1 MGGPLGGRF
10 GFKYLKPMS
19 IPDGATLLRNVVKMY
34 ASDQTITPELAMY
47 ASAQSGGHPY
57 YLYCLAVSDRDGKSF
72 ADQRSI
78 DRLIQYEIEHGK
90 IRGFWQTHFENNRK
104 YINADDDLEL
114 GKKIIYYFTQ
124 YNDQPVDIKAI
135 AAKTGAPARAVEKK
149 IEKLYEADLVD
160 RIGPKYY
167 AFNDICLMRF
177 IKFFYERDIAEG
189 HEDVERV
196 DLSQRNLFNTLKGKF
211 LEMVVQVTMMKFNH
225 ETLPGAWFGA
235 RGEIEVPLFDLV
247 NTKMVK
253 GAKTPAYEIDL
264 LGKEHGRNRG
274 VAL

>member
-10 GFKYLKPMS
+10 GFKYLKPLS
-19 IPDGATLLRNVVKMY
+19 IPDGAALLHNVVNMY
-34 ASDQTITPELAMY
+34 AADHTVSPELAIY
-47 ASAQSGGHPY
+47 ASGQTGGHPY
-57 YLYCLAVSDRDGKSF
+57 YLYCLAVSDTEGKNF
-72 ADQRSI
+72 ENQHAI

-90 IRGFWQTHFENNRK
+90 IRGFWQTHFQNNRK

-124 YNDQPVDIKAI
+124 YNDQSVDIKAI
-135 AAKTGAPARAVEKK
+135 AAKIGAPAHAVEKK

-160 RIGPKYY
+160 KIGPKFY

-177 IKFFYERDIAEG
+177 IKFVYEQDIAEG
-189 HEDVERV
+189 RGDVDRDFERV

-225 ETLPGAWFGA
+225 ETLPGAWFRA
-235 RGEIEVPLFDLV
+235 AGEIEVPLFQVV
-247 NTKMVK
+247 NTKTVK
-253 GAKTPAYEIDL
+253 GAKTRA
-264 LGKEHGRNRG
+264 
-274 VAL
+274 